1 MIAALR
7 HLRARRTS
15 QRVAEQHDF
24 YARGGDLSTTLAW
37 QLERFNEL
45 WRALRAG
52 VPFFRELSSR
62 RLLPERF
69 GSWEEFSALMPTM
82 SRADVRDA
90 GDALYDTR
98 HPIGQWRSTGGSTG
112 EPLRFPVWNSEPAV
126 AADDLWY
133 ARAGFNLSPADKLF
147 LIWGH
152 SHLLGDGMTGWF
164 NARRR
169 ELKDW
174 MLGYHRH
181 SAYRL
186 ADADLRA
193 ACRNLF
199 RFRPAYVLGYAAALD
214 RFGRVN
220 ADRRDD
226 LRRLGLKTV
235 IATAESFPR
244 SDSRELLAD
253 LFGCPLVMEY
263 GAVETGPIA
272 HQRPDGVYQVFWR
285 HYFME
290 AVPFAAV
297 PGASQILVTSLY
309 PRCLPLVRYQLGDL
323 LEMADDVPVSRG
335 FRAVVGR
342 ANDLVRMPG
351 GGVFHSEAL
360 THAVKEL
367 PLGAFQVRQH
377 DEGIALRYTAA
388 RPLSESELAD
398 VRLRLGR
405 IAEELTSIPIE
416 HVAELELTP
425 AGKTRRVWED
435 GLPSPSSSVRC

>member
-1 MIAALR
+1 VIAALR
-7 HLRARRTS
+7 HLRAHRTA
-15 QRVAEQHDF
+15 QRVAEQRNF
-24 YARGGDLSTTLAW
+24 YGRGGDLSATLAW
-37 QLERFNEL
+37 QLERFNEQ
-45 WRALRAG
+45 WAALRAG
-52 VPFFRELSSR
+52 VPFFRELGAQR
-62 RLLPERF
+62 ALPERF
-69 GSWEEFSALMPTM
+69 ASWDDFSSVVPIM
-82 SRADVRDA
+82 SRADVRQA
-90 GDALYDTR
+90 GEALYDTR

-112 EPLRFPVWNSEPAV
+112 EPLRFPVWDSEPAV

-133 ARAGFNLSPADKLF
+133 ARDWFGLSPADKLF

-152 SHLLGDGMTGWF
+152 THLLGSGMAGWL

-186 ADADLRA
+186 ADADLRG
-193 ACRNLF
+193 ACGDLL
-199 RFRPAYVLGYAAALD
+199 RFRPAYLLGYAAALD
-214 RFGRVN
+214 RFVRVN
-220 ADRRDD
+220 ADHRDT
-226 LRRLGLKTV
+226 LRALRLKAV

-253 LFGCPLVMEY
+253 LFGCPIVMEY

-285 HYFME
+285 HYFVE
-290 AVPFAAV
+290 AVPFAPV

-323 LEMADDVPVSRG
+323 LELADDDLPAARG
-335 FRAVVGR
+335 FRAVMGR
-342 ANDLVRMPG
+342 ANDLVRIPG

-360 THAVKEL
+360 THAVKES

-377 DEGIALRYTAA
+377 DDGIALRYTAA
-388 RPLSESELAD
+388 QPLSEMELAD
-398 VRLRLGR
+398 VRRRLGR
-405 IAEELTSIPIE
+405 IAEELATIPIE
-416 HVAELELTP
+416 HVTELELTP
-425 AGKTRRVWED
+425 AGKTRRVFQNN
-435 GLPSPSSSVRC
+435 